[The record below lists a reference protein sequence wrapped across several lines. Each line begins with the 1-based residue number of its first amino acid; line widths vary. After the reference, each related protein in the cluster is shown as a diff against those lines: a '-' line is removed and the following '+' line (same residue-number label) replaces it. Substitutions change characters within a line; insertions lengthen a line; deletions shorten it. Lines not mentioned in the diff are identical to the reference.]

1 MTRRVCFLSG
11 LAAVLLAACSTPSA
25 SVPSANAP
33 SAKTDIGMISGD
45 LAGDVHVF
53 KGISYAEAPV
63 GDLRWKPP
71 VPAAPFDADFVAS
84 DFGPAC
90 IQPRPR
96 EGSIYANPPEAVSE
110 DCLSLNIWAPANASS
125 APVMVWVHGGALTA
139 GSSGEPLYDGT
150 KLAEA
155 GVIVVSINY
164 RLGVLGYLAHPE
176 LSAESPDGISG
187 NYGLL
192 DQVEALRWVQRNIAA
207 FGGDPGNVTLAG
219 ESAGALSVMYLM
231 AAPDARG
238 LFHKAIAQSAYLIPT
253 PELKAARHGHFAAE
267 DVGSYIAQATGAST
281 LASLRAM
288 EAEALTAA
296 AAAAG
301 YVPWGTIDGKTLTR
315 QLVDIFDA
323 GEQAAVPIL
332 AGYNSG
338 EIRSM
343 RFLMLPVPES
353 AEAYEEAIRERYGD
367 LAEEYLRLYPASD
380 LFEAA
385 LSAPRDALYGWTATR
400 LVRDQ
405 AELGEAAYLY
415 HFDHTYPA
423 ATALDLKGFHAAEI
437 PYAFG
442 NLRLTPRFWP
452 KIPETADEQ
461 ALSDAMLGYWVS
473 FARDGQPTAE
483 GAPEWPPYDAGKAHM
498 AFAGTPRPG
507 TDLDPGM
514 FELHETAMCRQ
525 RAEGSELWSWNIG
538 VKAPVI
544 PAAGNGCP

>member
-1 MTRRVCFLSG
+1 MKRSVSF
-11 LAAVLLAACSTPSA
+11 LAACAAAFLAACATQTSSTPI
-25 SVPSANAP
+25 AN
-33 SAKTDIGMISGD
+33 TDVGTITGEV
-45 LAGDVHVF
+45 AGDVHVF
-53 KGISYAEAPV
+53 KGIPYADAPV

-71 VPAAPFDADFVAS
+71 VPAAPFDAAFVAA

-90 IQPRPR
+90 VQPRPR
-96 EGSIYANPPEAVSE
+96 DGSIYANPPEAISE
-110 DCLSLNIWAPANASS
+110 DCLTLNIWAPANAAS
-125 APVMVWVHGGALTA
+125 APVMVWVHGGSLTA
-139 GSSGEPLYDGT
+139 GHAGEPLYDGT

-155 GVIVVSINY
+155 GVILVSINY

-176 LSAESPDGISG
+176 LSAESPEGISG

-192 DQVEALRWVQRNIAA
+192 DQIEALRWVQRHIEA
-207 FGGDPGNVTLAG
+207 FGGDAGNVTLAG

-267 DVGSYIAQATGAST
+267 DVGRYVARATGAGS
-281 LASLRAM
+281 LAGLRAM
-288 EAEALTAA
+288 EAEDLTSG

-301 YVPWGTIDGKTLTR
+301 FVPWGTIDGKVLTR
-315 QLVDIFDA
+315 QLVDTFDA
-323 GEQAAVPIL
+323 GEQARVPIL
-332 AGYNSG
+332 AGFNSG

-353 AEAYEEAIRERYGD
+353 AATYEDAIRERYGD
-367 LAEEYLRLYPASD
+367 LAEEYLRLYPSSD
-380 LFEAA
+380 LQEAA

-405 AELGEAAYLY
+405 AAIGEAAYLY

-423 ATALDLKGFHAAEI
+423 ASALDLKGFHAAEI

-442 NLRLTPRFWP
+442 NIARTPPAWP
-452 KIPETADEQ
+452 AIPQTEEEQ
-461 ALSDAMLGYWVS
+461 ALSDAMLAYWVS
-473 FARDGQPTAE
+473 FVRHNRPS
-483 GAPEWPPYDAGKAHM
+483 APDAPDWRPYDEGKSHM
-498 AFAGTPRPG
+498 TFAGSVRPG
-507 TDLDPGM
+507 NNLDPGM
-514 FELHETAMCRQ
+514 FALHETVMCRQ
-525 RAEGSELWSWNIG
+525 RAEGSQLWSWNIG

-544 PAAGNGCP
+544 PSAGNGCP